1 MTEIELIKSK
11 LWDKIWRIFSWK
23 LYKIKDKNWDIIP
36 FIPNDA
42 QTHFYNNRHLK
53 NIILKARQLWFSTL
67 IDIDVLDDTLF
78 SSYHTNWI
86 IAQDKDK
93 AKDLYDNKVK
103 FAYDNIPKWLKD
115 LFVTRIDRQW
125 EIKFENNNCSIS
137 VWTSFRSWTLQYLH
151 ISEYWPICSKFP
163 NKAREI
169 KTGSLNAIWPK
180 QQVTIESTAEWAS
193 GDFYDKSMTA
203 MENEEQGKE
212 LSDMDYKFFFYPW
225 YLEPSY
231 EIESNQRITKETIAY
246 FEKIKCDEWFIRN
259 YPWCDFTEWQ
269 MLWYQLKEEEQKDD
283 MKREYPSTPK
293 EAFELSVEWAYYEKE
308 LWLARRQNRI
318 CKVAYEPSLPVHTV
332 WDLWWA
338 WWWDETAIWF
348 IQIFSREIR
357 IIDYFEWNW
366 MSMIQIINFEVLNK
380 DYKYWK
386 HILPHDWRVTEYS
399 TWITRESTARKMLH
413 NVDICP
419 SVSVAD
425 WINQVRQI
433 FSRCYFD
440 EENCSNWISR
450 LWGYHKKYVKSL
462 GKYIDEP
469 DHTDSHWPDA
479 FRYMAI
485 SFNKMTEEK
494 THKISIQNNIKR

>member
-1 MTEIELIKSK
+1 MTEKELIKYK
-11 LWDKIWRIFSWK
+11 LKDKNWRIFSWV
-23 LYKIKDKNWDIIP
+23 LYKIKDKDWNIIP
-36 FIPNDA
+36 FIPNGA
-42 QTHFYNNRHLK
+42 QTHFYNNKHTK

-67 IDIDVLDDTLF
+67 IDIDELDDTLF

-103 FAYDNIPKWLKD
+103 FAYDNLPKWLLD
-115 LFVTRIDRQW
+115 LFETRIDRQW

-137 VWTSFRSWTLQYLH
+137 VGTSFRSWTLQYLH
-151 ISEYWPICSKFP
+151 ISEYWKICAKYP
-163 NKAREI
+163 EKAREI

-180 QQVTIESTAEWAS
+180 QEVTIESTAEWAS
-193 GDFYDKSMTA
+193 GDFYEKSMKA
-203 MENEEQGKE
+203 MQNEEQGKE

-231 EIESNQRITKETIAY
+231 EIESNQILKKETLEY
-246 FEKIKCDEWFIRN
+246 FEKIKWDERFIRN
-259 YPWCDFTEWQ
+259 YPWCEFTKWQ
-269 MLWYQLKEEEQKDD
+269 ILWYQIKEEEQKDD

-308 LWLARRQNRI
+308 LWLSRRQGRI

-332 WDLWWA
+332 WDLWGA

-348 IQIFSREIR
+348 IQIYSKEIR
-357 IIDYFEWNW
+357 IIDYFEWNG

-380 DYKYWK
+380 DYIYWK
-386 HILPHDWRVTEYS
+386 HILPHDWRVTEFS
-399 TWITRESTARKMLH
+399 TWITRESTARELLH

-440 EENCSNWISR
+440 EENCSVWLMR
-450 LWGYHKKYVKSL
+450 LWGYHKKYVKSIW
-462 GKYIDEP
+462 KYIDEP

-494 THKISIQNNIKR
+494 TQKISIQNNIKR